1 MSRALYNEV
10 YHRPIKSKHTNIYL
24 KSHNSIVMARNLAL
38 VIILYLFL
46 IFLHFSTSCLGAPR
60 RTTNP
65 VSDAI
70 ADQITDQI
78 TDQLRKTL
86 KKQFQKNNEN
96 NDTANGEV
104 PQSSGTYEVSF
115 TIGTPPQNATAIL
128 EIASG
133 FIWTQCKTCDVC
145 LNQTTPLYNP
155 QSSSTYSNFSS
166 PNCNSTNSNYRDVCD
181 YIGITPDACPDD
193 SCYYARNYYQGQN
206 SSGLYAT
213 DNFTFGSTSVSD
225 IVFGCGLEN
234 YGDYDNSSGILNLG
248 WGPLSLVSQARI
260 MRFSYCLSSDQR
272 KKSTVNFGSH
282 AKLQGPGQSTPLIRN
297 HRYPNWYYVGLAN
310 ITVGTTLL
318 DIPSSTF
325 KIREDGTG
333 GVYLLTNEWPLTY
346 FEVAAYDLVKQAIV
360 SMMNQTTVDG
370 SDLGLDLCYKNVTKW
385 PTLTLHFDGGAT
397 LKLKT
402 VNYVYK
408 DADTGR
414 QCLAIL
420 SWKGESSLGSLIMMD
435 TNFVYDLENK
445 TISFERC
452 FSDSTSSVISNIPHL
467 ITTMALFLFC
477 MLKFF

>member
-1 MSRALYNEV
+1 MV
-10 YHRPIKSKHTNIYL
+10 KK
-24 KSHNSIVMARNLAL
+24 LAL

-46 IFLHFSTSCLGAPR
+46 IFLHFSTCLGAPID
-60 RTTNP
+60 P
-65 VSDAI
+65 VKDAI
-70 ADQITDQI
+70 ADQV
-78 TDQLRKTL
+78 RKSL
-86 KKQFQKNNEN
+86 KKQLQN
-96 NDTANGEV
+96 NDGTTNGEV

-115 TIGTPPQNATAIL
+115 AIGTRPQNVTAIL
-128 EIASG
+128 DIASG

-166 PNCNSTNSNYRDVCD
+166 PNCNSTNSNYSEVCD
-181 YIGITPDACPDD
+181 YIGITPDACPGD
-193 SCYYARNYYQGQN
+193 SCYYARKYYQGQN

-213 DNFTFGSTSVSD
+213 DNFTLGSTSVPD

-272 KKSTVNFGSH
+272 KNSIVNFGSH
-282 AKLQGPGQSTPLIRN
+282 AKLQGPGQSTPLVRN
-297 HRYPNWYYVGLAN
+297 DVYPNWYYVGLAN

-325 KIREDGTG
+325 KIQEDGSG

-346 FEVAAYDLVKQAIV
+346 LEVAAYDLVKQAFNS
-360 SMMNQTTVDG
+360 SMKNQTTVDG

-385 PTLTLHFDGGAT
+385 PSLTLHFDGGAT

-408 DADTGR
+408 DADTGL

-420 SWKGESSLGSLIMMD
+420 PWKGESSLGSFIMMD

-452 FSDSTSSVISNIPHL
+452 FDDSTSSVISNIPHL
-467 ITTMALFLFC
+467 VTTMALFLFC